1 MRLPSA
7 PSHRWRI
14 PWQRLLLIASLLT
27 FWNPP
32 TSAQLTIESVPSN
45 AAEGKEVLLLTH
57 NLPQNIA
64 GFNWYKGQSVDGN
77 RRIIGYVIA
86 TQLTTPGPAYSGRET
101 IYPNASLLIQNVTLN
116 DTGFYA
122 LQVIKADLV
131 NEEAAGQFRVYPELP
146 KPYINSNNSDPV
158 ENRDVVALTCE
169 PETQDTTYLWWV
181 NGQSLPVS
189 PGLQLSSDNRTFTLF
204 NITRND
210 TGPYEC
216 ETQNPVSAHR
226 SDPVTPNVLYGPDA
240 PTISPLD
247 TSYRSGENLN
257 LSCHAASNPPAE
269 YSWLV
274 NGTSLQINTQELLIR
289 NITVDHSGSY
299 MCYVQNSATGLNR
312 TTVKIITVS
321 ELPKPYI
328 TSNNSSPLEDED
340 AVALTCEPETQNST
354 YLWWVNGQRLPVS
367 PRLQLSS
374 DNRTLTLLRVTRN
387 DAGPYECGI
396 QNQLSVDRSDPVT
409 LNVLY
414 GPDTPIIS
422 PSYSHYHPGVNLN
435 LSCHAASNPPAQY
448 AWLIDGS
455 LQHNTGEL
463 FVSNIT
469 EKNSGLY
476 TCHANNLATG
486 RNRTTV
492 KTITV
497 SAELPKPYINSN
509 NSNPVENKDVVAL
522 TCEPETQN
530 STYLWWV
537 NGQSLLV
544 SPRLQLSSDNRT
556 LTLLS
561 ITRNDKGPY
570 ECEIQ
575 NPVSVN
581 RSDPVTLDV
590 FYGPDTPIIS
600 PPDSSYR
607 LGANLNLSC
616 HSASNPPPK
625 YSWYI
630 NGTSQSNTQVLFI
643 PQITS
648 SHNGV
653 YACFVSNSATGR
665 YNSTV
670 KKITVSVPDSSP
682 GLSAGT
688 TVSILIGVLA
698 SVVLL

>member
-131 NEEAAGQFRVYPELP
+131 NEEAAGQFRVYP
-146 KPYINSNNSDPV
+146 
-158 ENRDVVALTCE
+158 
-169 PETQDTTYLWWV
+169 
-181 NGQSLPVS
+181 
-189 PGLQLSSDNRTFTLF
+189 
-204 NITRND
+204 
-210 TGPYEC
+210 
-216 ETQNPVSAHR
+216 
-226 SDPVTPNVLYGPDA
+226 
-240 PTISPLD
+240 
-247 TSYRSGENLN
+247 
-257 LSCHAASNPPAE
+257 
-269 YSWLV
+269 
-274 NGTSLQINTQELLIR
+274 
-289 NITVDHSGSY
+289 
-299 MCYVQNSATGLNR
+299 
-312 TTVKIITVS
+312 
-321 ELPKPYI
+321 
-328 TSNNSSPLEDED
+328 
-340 AVALTCEPETQNST
+340 
-354 YLWWVNGQRLPVS
+354 
-367 PRLQLSS
+367 
-374 DNRTLTLLRVTRN
+374 
-387 DAGPYECGI
+387 
-396 QNQLSVDRSDPVT
+396 
-409 LNVLY
+409 
-414 GPDTPIIS
+414 
-422 PSYSHYHPGVNLN
+422 
-435 LSCHAASNPPAQY
+435 
-448 AWLIDGS
+448 
-455 LQHNTGEL
+455 
-463 FVSNIT
+463 
-469 EKNSGLY
+469 
-476 TCHANNLATG
+476 
-486 RNRTTV
+486 
-492 KTITV
+492 
-497 SAELPKPYINSN
+497 ELPKPYINSN

-670 KKITVSVPDSSP
+670 KKITVSVPDNSIV
-682 GLSAGT
+682 SAGT
-688 TVSILIGVLA
+688 TVSIMTGVLA
-698 SVVLL
+698 AVALTAALV